1 MATDWLSLGEVAEM
15 LGVHPSTVRNWSNQ
29 GELPVK
35 RTRGGHRR
43 YHRSDV
49 ELWLKSNTAREKAE
63 IADIEQSA
71 LGRTRIQ
78 IGEGALEAEG
88 WYQKLSDDAREH
100 YRRAG
105 RATLQA
111 LMAYLSADGA
121 AAQAE
126 ARALGYEYASQARR
140 NALSSIEAT
149 RAFLFFRDLMMLS
162 MISVY
167 ESASVSSPQVWGNM
181 MRKMTAFTD
190 LVMLTLLETLEA
202 YERGVRER

>member
-43 YHRSDV
+43 YHRIDV

-121 AAQAE
+121 TAQAE

-149 RAFLFFRDLMMLS
+149 RAFLFFRDMMMLS